1 MESDLDSQVPH
12 AFAFGDPLEPHL
24 PAPLPLFVPFAGPN
38 RTRFVP
44 IDFCSGRL
52 AKDVQNLLSLY
63 HVFSG
68 TLEVECGVVRE
79 GLVRDLSASW
89 ESQAFHPESGVV

>member
-52 AKDVQNLLSLY
+52 AKDVQIIQKKSPLVHILLHKTY
-63 HVFSG
+63 KK
-68 TLEVECGVVRE
+68 
-79 GLVRDLSASW
+79 
-89 ESQAFHPESGVV
+89 